1 MYDFHYN
8 YIKRH
13 YDDRAKL
20 LFTDTDSLCYEIK
33 TDDFYKDIANAIESK
48 FDTSEYP
55 KDHPSGIKSGVNKK
69 VIGMFNDEAKGKQ
82 IEEFV
87 GLRAKLYK
95 VSGEEDHKKC
105 KGVKK
110 AVVSKSITHDDYKKC
125 LFTREEQM
133 KKMNVIRSHLHEIYT
148 EEVNKV
154 ALSADDDKRV
164 VLADGIN
171 TLAYGHLRV
180 KHM

>member
-1 MYDFHYN
+1 
-8 YIKRH
+8 
-13 YDDRAKL
+13 
-20 LFTDTDSLCYEIK
+20 
-33 TDDFYKDIANAIESK
+33 
-48 FDTSEYP
+48 
-55 KDHPSGIKSGVNKK
+55 
-69 VIGMFNDEAKGKQ
+69 MFKDEAGGKQ

-87 GLRAKLYK
+87 GLRAKLYSYK
-95 VSGEEDHKKC
+95 VSGEEDRKKC

-110 AVVSKSITHDDYKKC
+110 AVVRKSITHDDYKKC

-133 KKMNVIRSHLHEIYT
+133 RKMNVMRSHLHEIYT

-164 VLADGIN
+164 VLADGVN
-171 TLAYGHLRV
+171 TLAYGHWRV